1 MKKNVVSLHV
11 GTHKRRVHVAVVL
24 ANHFHIILTKTTNLM
39 RKLRL
44 LFAAC
49 ALLLGAATGHAKT
62 DVTATY
68 LQDANLASLKGWGNP
83 DNTAWKTDGAVNV
96 VEFWNWSNQF
106 NFSQTANLPAGYYRL
121 AVNAFYR
128 NGGSGDGTNNNMA
141 WIFAGEKK
149 QNVVALKSMNDL
161 SGYAGSNDLYR
172 AATAFSL
179 GNFSNEFDFQV
190 TGEGTV
196 AVEIGFKGTCP
207 DAGWCILGPVTLYE
221 YTAADYMEDYRGKR
235 DIATPLLEEKMN
247 AAVLQAL
254 QDAIVQES
262 TLVTVDDVRNAVT
275 TLNAAIANANTSI
288 AYYKSLKAAVDHYNV
303 NYEKLDDAGKAAA
316 DAAGAPGAIA
326 AYTNGTATDGD
337 TEKTTLN
344 AAYRAGV
351 LATSQPGDGLDM
363 TPYIVNPSFENG
375 LTGWTNSGMQAQSN
389 SSFEKVGTIYCE
401 AWQPNGTKSVSQAI
415 ASLPEGCYRLS
426 AKIKARGVTSAKLYA
441 SENETAI
448 DVQEATGAY
457 EVEFLCIGG
466 VTIGYEGV
474 GTGAA
479 NSWLCVDDFQLT
491 YVRQLTNDELAAA
504 DKAEYVKALAAAQ
517 AIAEG
522 TIPAANYAALQ
533 QVITTNTLP
542 EGSTAEQYKTAATAL
557 NNAATAAAALVEPY
571 TTWKELCATGEAI
584 APEAE
589 HPAVYKAIQQ
599 VKKAVEENVI
609 TADNLVQGNAIAESL
624 IDAYPEWLALK
635 ANATALVAVSSNN
648 ADAKTTLSGTLN
660 TLSNQISTYQVDNY
674 FQALQ
679 LAAFIPNANSQLKT
693 AMTTYVT
700 TAEPINDE
708 CFDLTFLIVNPHFTE
723 GTADNPTGWTV
734 NYPEAPENSGWHAKE
749 LRAATHNFEAY
760 RQQFTLSQTIPSLS
774 KGTYKV
780 TLQGF
785 ARHDGDDKDK
795 TNLFCGIVNQPFMN
809 ITDEYSTTSLID
821 GKPALGDNNG
831 ELPYELNGQTVY
843 QPNGMSGS
851 YYYFQ
856 ETNPATNKPFYTNEV
871 QTVITED
878 GDLTIGFKCETWTD
892 WVIWDNF
899 HLYYYGSAIA
909 VDLDE
914 DTGTSFSE
922 DIENANVTL
931 KKTILSGWN
940 TITIPFDATAEVFGA
955 DALYKYTGDDE
966 EGILNFEQVE
976 TGEIEPNVP
985 YLLNAPENG
994 IGEYTLNGVTVKA
1007 ANELTSTGT
1016 NYNFVGTYQ
1025 EAQVAAG
1032 DYILGDDAFYRS
1044 AGGNKVKAYRAYI
1057 KAKSDDPSNARLKI
1071 SINGVVTAIDTI
1083 DGQAVN
1089 NATIYNLSGQKVE
1102 KAQKGIYIQNGKK
1115 VVVR

>member
-1 MKKNVVSLHV
+1 M
-11 GTHKRRVHVAVVL
+11 
-24 ANHFHIILTKTTNLM
+24 
-39 RKLRL
+39 
-44 LFAAC
+44 
-49 ALLLGAATGHAKT
+49 
-62 DVTATY
+62 
-68 LQDANLASLKGWGNP
+68 
-83 DNTAWKTDGAVNV
+83 
-96 VEFWNWSNQF
+96 VEFWNWSSQF

-128 NGGSGDGTNNNMA
+128 NGGGGDGTNNDMA
-141 WIFAGEKK
+141 WIFAGEKT
-149 QNVVALKSMNDL
+149 QNVVALKSMGDL

-172 AATAFSL
+172 AATAFSQ
-179 GNFSNEFDFQV
+179 GKFSNEFDFKV

-196 AVEIGFKGTCP
+196 AVEIGFRGTCP
-207 DAGWCILGPVTLYE
+207 NTGWCILGPVTLYE
-221 YTAADYMEDYRGKR
+221 YTVDDYIADYQEKVG
-235 DIATPLLEEKMN
+235 IATPLLSEKMN
-247 AAVLQAL
+247 ASVLQAL
-254 QDAIVQES
+254 KDAIVEEP
-262 TLVTVDDVRNAVT
+262 TLTTVDAVQNAVT
-275 TLNAAIANANTSI
+275 TLTEAIANANTSI
-288 AYYKSLKAAVDHYNV
+288 AYYELLQAAVDHYNA

-316 DAAGAPGAIA
+316 DAAGATDAIA
-326 AYTNGTATDGD
+326 AYNNGTATDGA
-337 TEKTTLN
+337 TEIATLN

-375 LTGWTNSGMQAQSN
+375 LTGWTNSGMQTQNN

-504 DKAEYVKALAAAQ
+504 DKAEYEKALAAAQ

-522 TIPAANYAALQ
+522 TIPAANYTALQ
-533 QVITTNTLP
+533 NLITTNTLP

-571 TTWKELCATGEAI
+571 TTWKALCATGEAI

-599 VKKAVEENVI
+599 VKKAVEENIV
-609 TADNLVQGNAIAESL
+609 TADNLVQGNKIAESL
-624 IDAYPEWLALK
+624 IHDYPEWLAMK
-635 ANATALVAVSSNN
+635 ENATALVAVSSNN
-648 ADAKTTLSGTLN
+648 DEAKTTLSGTLN
-660 TLSNQISTYQVDNY
+660 DLSGQISNYQVSNY
-674 FQALQ
+674 YQALT
-679 LAAFIPNANSQLKT
+679 LAQFIPTATSNLKT

-700 TAEPINDE
+700 TAEPTNNE
-708 CFDLTFLIVNPHFTE
+708 CFDLTFLIVNPHFSEGEGGMGKVADGWKLESGTVTE
-723 GTADNPTGWTV
+723 
-734 NYPEAPENSGWHAKE
+734 HR
-749 LRAATHNFEAY
+749 LATHNFEAY
-760 RQQFTLSQTIPSLS
+760 HMTFNLSQTIKDLK

-785 ARHDGDDKDK
+785 ARHDGSDKDK
-795 TNLFCGIVNQPFMN
+795 TNLYCGIVNQP
-809 ITDEYSTTSLID
+809 IKSIKDEYSTTSLFHSPMEGTYCPGWNSIEANYD
-821 GKPALGDNNG
+821 TG
-831 ELPYELNGQTVY
+831 YELEEQTVY
-843 QPNGMSGS
+843 EPNGMTGS
-851 YYYFQ
+851 YYFFK
-856 ETNPATNKPFYTNEV
+856 ETNPATGLPFYTNEV
-871 QTVITED
+871 KTLITED
-878 GDLTIGFKCETWTD
+878 GDLKIGFKCETTSD

-909 VDLDE
+909 VTLDE
-914 DTGTSFSE
+914 DTGTSYSE

-931 KKTILSGWN
+931 KKTILPGWN
-940 TITIPFDATAEVFGA
+940 TITIPFEATAETFG
-955 DALYKYTGDDE
+955 DLLYKYSYDE
-966 EGILNFEQVE
+966 DGILYFETAE
-976 TGEIEPNVP
+976 TIEPNVP
-985 YLLNAPENG
+985 YLLSATENG
-994 IGEYTLNGVTVKA
+994 TGEYTFNGVTVKA
-1007 ANELTSTGT
+1007 ANEVTMTTLGT
-1016 NYNFVGTYQ
+1016 NYDFAGIYQ
-1025 EAQVAAG
+1025 EATVAEG
-1032 DYILGDDAFYRS
+1032 DYILGDGAFYRS

-1089 NATIYNLSGQKVE
+1089 NAAIYNLSGQKVE

>member
-1 MKKNVVSLHV
+1 
-11 GTHKRRVHVAVVL
+11 
-24 ANHFHIILTKTTNLM
+24 M
-39 RKLRL
+39 RKLKL
-44 LFAAC
+44 LIAAC
-49 ALLLGAATGHAKT
+49 ALILGAATGHAKT

-83 DNTAWKTDGAVNV
+83 GNTAWKTDGAVNV

-235 DIATPLLEEKMN
+235 DIATPLLSEKMN
-247 AAVLQAL
+247 ASVLQAL
-254 QDAIVQES
+254 KDAIVEES
-262 TLVTVDDVRNAVT
+262 TLTTVDAVQNAVT
-275 TLNAAIANANTSI
+275 TLTEAIANANTSI
-288 AYYKSLKAAVDHYNV
+288 AYYEQLKAAVDHYNA

-316 DAAGAPGAIA
+316 DAAGATDAIA
-326 AYTNGTATDGD
+326 AYNNGTATDGD
-337 TEKTTLN
+337 TEKATLN

-363 TPYIVNPSFENG
+363 TPYIINPSFENG

-504 DKAEYVKALAAAQ
+504 DKAEYEKALAAAQ

-522 TIPAANYAALQ
+522 TIPAANYTALQ
-533 QVITTNTLP
+533 NLITTNTLP

-571 TTWKELCATGEAI
+571 TTWKALCATGEAI

-599 VKKAVEENVI
+599 VKKAVEENIV
-609 TADNLVQGNAIAESL
+609 TADNLVQGNKIAESL
-624 IDAYPEWLALK
+624 IHDYPEWLAMK

-648 ADAKTTLSGTLN
+648 DEAKTTLSGTLN
-660 TLSNQISTYQVDNY
+660 DLSGQISNY
-674 FQALQ
+674 EVNNYYQALT
-679 LAAFIPNANSQLKT
+679 LAQFIPTATNNLKT

-708 CFDLTFLIVNPHFTE
+708 CFDLTFLIVNPHFKE
-723 GTADNPTGWTV
+723 GTAAEPTGWTV
-734 NYPEAPENSGWHAKE
+734 NYPEAPANSGWHARE

-760 RQQFTLSQTIPSLS
+760 HQQFTLSQVVKNLK

-785 ARHDGDDKDK
+785 ARHDDNGPTDK

-809 ITDEYSTTSLID
+809 ITDEYSETSLID

-831 ELPYELNGQTVY
+831 ELSYDLNGTTVY

-851 YYYFQ
+851 YYFFQ

-871 QTVITED
+871 QTLISSD
-878 GDLTIGFKCETWTD
+878 GDLEIGFKCETWTD

-909 VDLDE
+909 VTLDE
-914 DTGTSFSE
+914 ATGTSYSA

-931 KKTILSGWN
+931 KKTIYKGWN
-940 TITIPFDATAEVFGA
+940 TITIPFEATAETFG
-955 DALYKYTGDDE
+955 DLLYKYTGDED
-966 EGILNFEQVE
+966 GILYFETAE
-976 TGEIEPNVP
+976 TIEPNVP
-985 YLLNAPENG
+985 YLLSAPENG
-994 IGEYTLNGVTVKA
+994 TGEYTFNGVTVKA
-1007 ANELTSTGT
+1007 ANEVTMTTAGT
-1016 NYNFVGTYQ
+1016 NYDFAGIYQ
-1025 EAQVAAG
+1025 EATVAEG
-1032 DYILGDDAFYRS
+1032 DYILGEDAFYRS

-1057 KAKSDDPSNARLKI
+1057 KAKSDTPNNARLKI

-1089 NATIYNLSGQKVE
+1089 NAAIYNLSGQKVE